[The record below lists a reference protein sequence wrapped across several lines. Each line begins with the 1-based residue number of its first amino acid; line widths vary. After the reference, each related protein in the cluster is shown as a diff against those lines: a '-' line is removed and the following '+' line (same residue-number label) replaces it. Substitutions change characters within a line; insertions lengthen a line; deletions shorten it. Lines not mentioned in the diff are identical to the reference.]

1 MSKIKD
7 KHIFQEDFKMN
18 RKLIAIFTA
27 LLLAA
32 SLCACNTGGAGE
44 ETTDD
49 NRIEIPTGDEGTSAN
64 NGGDTTE
71 DTTAEVTVSVEDF
84 EEIDDTVY
92 ILVLNKAV
100 NLRKSPSMSDSAIA
114 LSVSNGTEL
123 KRTGVNG
130 DGWSRVTYKDETYY
144 VKTSCVIS
152 NTDLD
157 GFVAA
162 SGTVTVSGNFNVRI
176 APSSSND
183 LVGNYAKGDS
193 FEVIAV
199 NQTTGWYKVNFTGLY
214 YTGEAYVAIIP
225 KYMKGNVVIEG
236 AEDTTAE
243 ETTTE
248 ETTVLAQ

>member
-1 MSKIKD
+1 
-7 KHIFQEDFKMN
+7 MN

-32 SLCACNTGGAGE
+32 SLCACNNGGTGE

-49 NRIEIPTGDEGTSAN
+49 NRIEIPTGDEDTSVDE
-64 NGGDTTE
+64 GDDTTE
-71 DTTAEVTVSVEDF
+71 GTTEGQVSTDEF
-84 EEIDDTVY
+84 EEVNDTVY
-92 ILVLNKAV
+92 ILVLNQAA

-123 KRTGVNG
+123 QRVGVNG
-130 DGWSRVTYKDETYY
+130 DGWSKVTYNDETYY

-176 APSSSND
+176 APTSSND
-183 LVGNYAKGDS
+183 LVGNFAEGDS

-199 NQTTGWYKVNFTGLY
+199 NETTGWYKINFEGTY

-225 KYMKGNVVIEG
+225 EYMEGDVVVEG

-243 ETTTE
+243 ETTVE
-248 ETTVLAQ
+248 EDTTVAEQ